1 MKKIITTILLI
12 LTAQLAYAGDI
23 VQTNTMTFTDTVTMS
38 NLTVIGGINMSGKV
52 ISNQAPQTIQWLTN
66 TIVVTNSL
74 SSSIALPVNG
84 LNISEIRLYIN
95 TTNGIMP
102 YSAPFKYEFY
112 NHSDRRADNLV
123 FSDVGAT
130 TAGSQPTTNGY
141 LTCVTNTAISVLGAT
156 TNVVSDASS
165 FIIGDTSWQQQ
176 LTGGSNGF
184 HRITA
189 ISGNLITHG
198 TTNRTD
204 YMIGSIYSHVE
215 RCQGTF
221 YYDFTGTSNLWYTFT
236 FTANVTNSLGVQVGY
251 LLQ

>member
-1 MKKIITTILLI
+1 MKKIIMAILLT
-12 LTAQLAYAGDI
+12 TAQLIYAGSMT
-23 VQTNTMTFTDTVTMS
+23 QTNTMIFTDTVTMS
-38 NLTVIGGINMSGKV
+38 NVTVLGGINMSGKT
-52 ISNQAPQTIQWLTN
+52 ISNQAPQTLQWLTN
-66 TIVVTNSL
+66 TVVVTNSL
-74 SSSIALPVNG
+74 NGSIALPVNG
-84 LNISEIRLYIN
+84 LEIGEIRLYIN
-95 TTNGIMP
+95 TTNGPMP

-141 LTCVTNTAISVLGAT
+141 LTCVTNTSLSPIGAS

-189 ISGNLITHG
+189 ISGNIITHG

-204 YMIGSIYSHVE
+204 YMGGSIYSHAE
-215 RCQGTF
+215 RCQVPF
-221 YYDFTGTSNLWYTFT
+221 YYDFTGTSNLWFTFV

>member
-1 MKKIITTILLI
+1 M

-23 VQTNTMTFTDTVTMS
+23 TQTNTITFTDKVTMSNQVTMS
-38 NLTVIGGINMSGKV
+38 NLTILGGINMSGKI
-52 ISNQAPQTIQWLTN
+52 ISNQAPQVIQWITN
-66 TIVVTNSL
+66 TIVVTNSF
-74 SSSIALPVNG
+74 SGSIALPVNFME
-84 LNISEIRLYIN
+84 IAEIRLYIN
-95 TTNGIMP
+95 STNGPIP

-141 LTCVTNTAISVLGAT
+141 LTKVTNTAVSAIGAS

-176 LTGGSNGF
+176 LTGGTNGF

-189 ISGNLITHG
+189 ISGNTITHG

-204 YMIGSIYSHVE
+204 YMIGSLYSHVE
-215 RCQGTF
+215 RCQIPF
-221 YYDFTGTSNLWYTFT
+221 YYDFTGTSNLWYTFA
-236 FTANVTNSLGVQVGY
+236 FSSNVTNSLGVQIGY
-251 LLQ
+251 MLQ